1 VKPAW
6 LAVALLAGCASAPLP
21 QVVRVPVPVPC
32 LRGPVEAPP
41 AVSTDQELAR
51 LTNYEFPLVIMAERD
66 ELLVHARK
74 AYAERLA
81 CARPAEVAP

>member
-1 VKPAW
+1 
-6 LAVALLAGCASAPLP
+6 VALLAGCASAPLP

-41 AVSTDQELAR
+41 AVLTDGELAG
-51 LTNYEFPLVIMAERD
+51 LTNYQFPLTIMAERD
-66 ELLVHARK
+66 ELLAHARR

-81 CARPAEVAP
+81 CARVPEGGSP